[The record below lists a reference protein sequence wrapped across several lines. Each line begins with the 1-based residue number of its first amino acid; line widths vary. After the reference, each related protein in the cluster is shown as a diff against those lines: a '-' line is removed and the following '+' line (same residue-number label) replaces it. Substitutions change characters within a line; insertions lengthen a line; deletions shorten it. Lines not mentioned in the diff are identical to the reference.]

1 MRVWILCG
9 LLLVSS
15 GSAMADAVDDARTA
29 YYTCVK
35 TMAKRLEPSGEPA
48 ATIADAASVDCMGN
62 VATVYSAIQA
72 SPGSK
77 ETADHVLHN
86 GAALAIAT
94 VVGQRLCNKTKDCEL
109 VK

>member
-1 MRVWILCG
+1 MRLWILCG
-9 LLLVSS
+9 VLLVSS
-15 GSAMADAVDDARTA
+15 GPAMADAVDDARTG
-29 YYTCVK
+29 YYNCVK

-62 VATVYSAIQA
+62 VATVYSAIQGA
-72 SPGSK
+72 PGSK
-77 ETADHVLHN
+77 ETAEHVLHN